1 MWASFKK
8 YLPGTLRL
16 KFILKNTICFCFFLV
31 FIQVY
36 VGPGPGLDWTLPE
49 KLISDIKNILY

>member
-8 YLPGTLRL
+8 YLPATLRL
-16 KFILKNTICFCFFLV
+16 KFIKKYNLFLVFLV